1 MDGGE
6 GVSDGEWDFYWC
18 DVGWLRE
25 NFDHIYMEE
34 HVRICHFRN
43 HYELT
48 RKNFMVKNLKR
59 FRKQLERE
67 SGRLEALKCDFFP
80 KTFELPAEYH
90 LFVEEFRRNPGITW
104 IMKPVA
110 RSQGK
115 GIFLFRK
122 LKDIMDWRK
131 DGSRSDEQKDEL
143 PVENYVAQRYIE
155 NPYLIGGRK
164 FDLRVYVLVTSY
176 IPLRAW
182 LYRDGFA
189 RFSNTRFTL
198 SSIDDQYIHLT
209 NVAIQKTAPD
219 YDPEK
224 GCKWMIQ
231 QLRQYLTAKHGPT
244 AVETLF
250 QSMDNIFIKSLQSV
264 QKIIINDKHCFELYG
279 YDILLDEDLKPWL
292 LEVNASP
299 SLTASSQEDYDLKCR
314 LLEDTLHV
322 VDMEGSVEPTSFWHM
337 SAVLSRHR
345 QSSRLPPHQPP
356 ELPPHQ
362 PPELPP
368 HQPPELQ
375 HPRPPVSSPLSR
387 RILTGREKR
396 VGGFDLM
403 WNDGPV
409 SRDDSQLD
417 CISNGSFITNTH
429 LGCINNR
436 KKNLRQLMKVSSKK
450 SSTTQ

>member
-1 MDGGE
+1 
-6 GVSDGEWDFYWC
+6 
-18 DVGWLRE
+18 
-25 NFDHIYMEE
+25 MED

-43 HYELT
+43 QYELT

-67 SGRLEALKCDFFP
+67 SDRFDAEKCDFFP
-80 KTFELPAEYH
+80 KTFELPLEYH

-122 LKDIMDWRK
+122 LKDITDWKK
-131 DGSRSDEQKDEL
+131 DGSRVDEQRDESAI
-143 PVENYVAQRYIE
+143 ENYVVQPYIE

-176 IPLRAW
+176 LPLRAW

-189 RFSNTRFTL
+189 RFSNARFTL

-231 QLRQYLTAKHGPT
+231 QLRQYLTAKHGAA

-250 QSMDNIFIKSLQSV
+250 QNIDNIFIKSLQSV

-292 LEVNASP
+292 LEVNSSP
-299 SLTASSQEDYDLKCR
+299 SLTASSQEDYDLKYR
-314 LLEDTLHV
+314 LLGDTLHV
-322 VDMEGSVEPTSFWHM
+322 VDMEG
-337 SAVLSRHR
+337 R
-345 QSSRLPPHQPP
+345 
-356 ELPPHQ
+356 
-362 PPELPP
+362 
-368 HQPPELQ
+368 
-375 HPRPPVSSPLSR
+375 
-387 RILTGREKR
+387 LTGKEKR

-409 SRDDSQLD
+409 SRDDGQLD
-417 CISNGSFITNTH
+417 ADGNGSFMANSH
-429 LGCINNR
+429 LGCINDR
-436 KKNLRQLMKVSSKK
+436 KKNLRQLMKTASKK
-450 SSTTQ
+450 STTPA

>member
-1 MDGGE
+1 MSRGKVTTNKIPYVYQRQKEREPRSCIRYKCCLLNTIVDVLRQRPGWTE
-6 GVSDGEWDFYWC
+6 VKDDGEWDFYWC

-67 SGRLEALKCDFFP
+67 SGRLEAAKCDFFP

-104 IMKPVA
+104 IMKP
-110 RSQGK
+110 
-115 GIFLFRK
+115 
-122 LKDIMDWRK
+122 
-131 DGSRSDEQKDEL
+131 DGSRSDEQRDEI

-176 IPLRAW
+176 TPLKAW

-231 QLRQYLTAKHGPT
+231 QLRQYLLAKHGYT

-250 QSMDNIFIKSLQSV
+250 QNIDNIFIKTLQSV

-299 SLTASSQEDYDLKCR
+299 SLTASSQDDYDLKCR
-314 LLEDTLHV
+314 LLEDTLNV
-322 VDMEGSVEPTSFWHM
+322 VDMEG
-337 SAVLSRHR
+337 R
-345 QSSRLPPHQPP
+345 
-356 ELPPHQ
+356 
-362 PPELPP
+362 
-368 HQPPELQ
+368 
-375 HPRPPVSSPLSR
+375 
-387 RILTGREKR
+387 LTGKEKR

-403 WNDGPV
+403 WNDGFV
-409 SRDDSQLD
+409 SRDDGQLD
-417 CISNGSFITNTH
+417 SINNGNFIANTH
-429 LGCINNR
+429 LGCINDR
-436 KKNLRQLMKVSSKK
+436 KKNLRHIMKAANKK
-450 SSTTQ
+450 SAAVQ